1 MEMMILIS
9 LCLTTFLTILL
20 FFKSLLKRPNSNLP
34 PSPWRLPVIGNLH
47 QLSLHPHRALSSLSA
62 RHGPL
67 MLLRFGRVPVLIVS
81 SADVAHDV
89 MKTHDLKFANRPI
102 TKSAHKISNGG
113 RDLVFAPYGEYW
125 RNVKSLCTI
134 HLLSNKMVQS
144 SEKRREEEIT
154 LLMETLEEASLS
166 SSSVNLS
173 KLITNMV
180 SDIMGKVVLGKKYSG
195 EEGTIDVK
203 TITKSFLDAVGLS
216 PVGEYIPSLAWIGK
230 ITGSDGKLEKITKQ
244 FGDFIEKVLQEHE
257 DTTADKETPDFVD
270 MLLTIQRDE
279 TAQCQLD
286 KSDLKVIIFEM
297 FLGSTTT
304 TSAVIEWAMT
314 RLMRNPE
321 CLKKLQDEIRSV
333 SKMNS
338 YVSGKEVEN
347 MNYLKAVIKEVLRL
361 HPPLPL
367 LVPRLL
373 SEDVKLKGYDITAGT
388 QVIINAWAIQRDT
401 ATWGSDAQEF
411 RPERHFDSTWDFV
424 GRNFKYIPFGAGRR
438 LCPGIGLGSVMAS
451 VTLANLVK
459 RFDWRVED
467 GPSGYDKPDLVE
479 GAGIDV
485 CRKFPL
491 VVFPSSA

>member
-1 MEMMILIS
+1 
-9 LCLTTFLTILL
+9 
-20 FFKSLLKRPNSNLP
+20 
-34 PSPWRLPVIGNLH
+34 
-47 QLSLHPHRALSSLSA
+47 
-62 RHGPL
+62 

-166 SSSVNLS
+166 SSS
-173 KLITNMV
+173 
-180 SDIMGKVVLGKKYSG
+180 
-195 EEGTIDVK
+195 
-203 TITKSFLDAVGLS
+203 VGLS

-373 SEDVKLKGYDITAGT
+373 SEDVKLKGNGLTGELRMDL
-388 QVIINAWAIQRDT
+388 QDMINQI
-401 ATWGSDAQEF
+401 
-411 RPERHFDSTWDFV
+411 
-424 GRNFKYIPFGAGRR
+424 
-438 LCPGIGLGSVMAS
+438 
-451 VTLANLVK
+451 
-459 RFDWRVED
+459 
-467 GPSGYDKPDLVE
+467 
-479 GAGIDV
+479 
-485 CRKFPL
+485 
-491 VVFPSSA
+491 